1 MALTDSEKKFIID
14 VLRMLDGLR
23 RKLKELLEK

>member
-1 MALTDSEKKFIID
+1 MLSDADRKFIID
-14 VLRMLDGLR
+14 VLRLLDGLR